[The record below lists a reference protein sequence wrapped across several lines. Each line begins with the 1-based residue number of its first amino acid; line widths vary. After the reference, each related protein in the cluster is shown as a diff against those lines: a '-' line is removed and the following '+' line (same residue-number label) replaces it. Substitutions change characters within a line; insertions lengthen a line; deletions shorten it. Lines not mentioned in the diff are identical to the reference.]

1 LCLATTG
8 ASSAGGVRVAG
19 LRKKSSHRTTAESV
33 EVLRRGSMKRT
44 IALLT
49 AALVL
54 ALLPI
59 PVGAQS
65 PSLEPRDAP
74 ESLKGGAAEIVAQA
88 PSLDERV
95 KVFLQLS
102 EPSVGQFIAEERD
115 QGRNPN
121 AAAKR
126 NQANRIAAQ
135 QDRLRADLD
144 QFNVSEEFE
153 LDYGANGLVV
163 TARVGDLLAIAD
175 LPNVTSVA
183 RVARHEMTNETSV
196 PFVGAPNVWGA
207 SGTGEGVSIAV
218 IDSGI
223 DYLHANFGGPGTIEA
238 FENNDGTI
246 VEPGT
251 FPTLKVVGG
260 TDLVG
265 DAYDASSDDP
275 DINTPMPDPDPLDCN
290 GHGSH
295 VAGSAAGN
303 GVPDR
308 IGEGVAPGSV
318 LYAIRVFGCD
328 GSSDVVSEAIEFAM
342 DPDGDETT
350 DDSVDVINMSLG
362 SDFGDP
368 NDPSAITSQTAVD
381 LGVIVV
387 VSAGNDGNAVSYV
400 HGSPA
405 VAPGV
410 ISVAAIHDAGVG
422 SAAIR
427 VNSPAGVAGD
437 KLAQEGALGR
447 PLSVNGPLTA
457 DLVLPQAGNANGCA
471 PINVDMTGK
480 IALIQRGVCTFAIKG
495 LNAQAA
501 NAAALVVYNNAGN
514 GLLTMGGVPENDI
527 ISMFIGQT
535 DGTALAAAAATE
547 VVSVTLDSAIEIP
560 TPELADQV
568 VGFSSRGPGGGG
580 TTFKPEVSAPG
591 VNIRSTL
598 VGSGDRES
606 VISGTSMSSPHVAG
620 AAALLR
626 QKYPDLAVD
635 VIKSLIMNSAE
646 PTLDEEPITLQ
657 GTGSMRVDAAAA
669 LGAYAL
675 PGGISFGRLNPI
687 TTLESTQTVTVHDF
701 GAGAGDY
708 EVSVEVVEGA
718 PGVTVAAPSSV
729 SVASGGSATFDVTVT
744 IDPAAMTADDAFQSQ
759 RDINGRIHIDGPG
772 GTLVVGYVAAVDP
785 ASAMTTAGTKSNGT
799 QTDVVVSNPSSTVGV
814 VDAFTH
820 IGGGVG
826 SIAAVGVRT
835 GNIGGFDVVEFG
847 IASTPDARWEAL
859 SSYETDIFID
869 TNQDGSDEYALVA
882 ADLGYLT
889 TGAAS
894 GQVVTALFDLVNG
907 GALLEYFVTGDFND
921 HAQVLTVDRFD
932 DFGFLDANDATFD
945 YLVAQFDIRFGLIG
959 LAEGSVNLRNQ
970 ADGHLNFSG
979 ALPPGASATIKVVPA
994 NRDDLLTLY
1003 SNNVVGDQFEVVAL
1017 K

>member
-1 LCLATTG
+1 MKKATALTG
-8 ASSAGGVRVAG
+8 AI
-19 LRKKSSHRTTAESV
+19 L
-33 EVLRRGSMKRT
+33 LT
-44 IALLT
+44 IAL
-49 AALVL
+49 AV
-54 ALLPI
+54 

-65 PSLEPRDAP
+65 PALEPREAP
-74 ESLKGGAAEIVAQA
+74 ESAKGAGDIVAAA
-88 PSLDERV
+88 PNLDERV

-102 EPSVGQFIAEERD
+102 EPSVGQFIADERD
-115 QGRNPN
+115 EGRDPN

-238 FENNDGTI
+238 FETNDSTVI
-246 VEPGT
+246 EDGT

-260 TDLVG
+260 IDLVG
-265 DAYDASSDDP
+265 DAYNASSDDP
-275 DINTPMPDPDPLDCN
+275 DINTPAPDDDPLDCN

-308 IGEGVAPGSV
+308 IGEGVAPGAV

-328 GSSDVVSEAIEFAM
+328 GSSDVVSDAIEWAM
-342 DPDGDETT
+342 DPDDNPTT
-350 DDSVDVINMSLG
+350 DSPVDVINMSLG

-368 NDPSAITSQTAVD
+368 NDPSAVTSQTAVE
-381 LGVIVV
+381 LGIIVV
-387 VSAGNDGNAVSYV
+387 VAAGNDGNGVSYV

-427 VNSPAGVAGD
+427 VNSPGGVAGD

-471 PINVDMTGK
+471 EITVDMTGK

-501 NAAALVVYNNAGN
+501 NAAALIVYNNAGN

-547 VVSVTLDSAIEIP
+547 AVNVTLDSAIEIP
-560 TPELADQV
+560 TPALADRV

-606 VISGTSMSSPHVAG
+606 VISGTSMATPHVAG

-646 PTLDEEPITLQ
+646 PTANAEPMTLQ

-675 PGGISFGRLNPI
+675 PGGISFGRLNPLTSLA
-687 TTLESTQTVTVHDF
+687 TTQSVTVHDF
-701 GAGAGDY
+701 GDGAGEY
-708 EVSVEVVEGA
+708 AISVEVRQ
-718 PGVTVAAPSSV
+718 GVTGVSVSAPSSV
-729 SVASGGSATFDVTVT
+729 SVTGSGSATFDVTVT
-744 IDPAAMTADDAFQSQ
+744 VDPAAMTADNAFQSQ
-759 RDINGRIHIDGPG
+759 RDISGRIHIDGPG
-772 GTLVVGYVAAVDP
+772 GNLVVGYVAAVDP
-785 ASAMTTAGTKSNGT
+785 ASAMTTAGTKSIGA

-814 VDAFTH
+814 VEAFTH
-820 IGGGVG
+820 IGGGAG
-826 SIAAVGVRT
+826 SVAAVGVRT
-835 GNIGGFDVVEFG
+835 ANIDGFDVVEFG
-847 IASTPDARWEAL
+847 LASTPDASWEAL
-859 SSYETDIFID
+859 SSYETDIFLD
-869 TNQDGSDEYALVA
+869 TNEDGEPEFALVA
-882 ADLGYLT
+882 ADLGYLL
-889 TGAAS
+889 GGLAN

-907 GALLEYFVTGDFND
+907 GALLEYFVTSDFND
-921 HAQVLTVDRFD
+921 HAQVLTVDRFG
-932 DFGFLDANDATFD
+932 DFGFLAANDGTFD
-945 YLVAQFDIRFGLIG
+945 YLVAQFDIRTGLIG
-959 LAEGSVNLRNQ
+959 LAEGSVNLRTQ
-970 ADGHLNFSG
+970 ADGHSNFSG
-979 ALPPGASATIKVVPA
+979 SLPAGASAIIKVVPA
-994 NRDDLLTLY
+994 DRDALLALY
-1003 SNNVVGDQFEVVAL
+1003 SNNVVGDQFEVVTL

>member
-1 LCLATTG
+1 MKKATALTG
-8 ASSAGGVRVAG
+8 AI
-19 LRKKSSHRTTAESV
+19 L
-33 EVLRRGSMKRT
+33 LT
-44 IALLT
+44 IAL
-49 AALVL
+49 AV
-54 ALLPI
+54 

-65 PSLEPRDAP
+65 NGLEARSGP
-74 ESLKGGAAEIVAQA
+74 ESAKGAGDIVAAA
-88 PSLDERV
+88 PNLDERV

-126 NQANRIAAQ
+126 NQADRIADQ
-135 QDRLRADLD
+135 QERLRADLD

-223 DYLHANFGGPGTIEA
+223 DYLHANFDGPGTSQA
-238 FENNDGTI
+238 FEDNDSTVI
-246 VEPGT
+246 EDGT

-260 TDLVG
+260 IDLVG
-265 DAYDASSDDP
+265 DAYNASSDDP
-275 DINTPMPDPDPLDCN
+275 DINTPMPDDDPLDCN

-303 GVPDR
+303 GVTDR

-328 GSSDVVSEAIEFAM
+328 GSSDVVSEALEWAM
-342 DPDGDETT
+342 DPDNNPET
-350 DDSVDVINMSLG
+350 DSPVDVINMSLG

-368 NDPSAITSQTAVD
+368 NDPSAVTSQTAVE
-381 LGVIVV
+381 LGIIVV
-387 VSAGNDGNAVSYV
+387 VAAGNDGNGVSYV

-427 VNSPAGVAGD
+427 VNSPGGVAGD

-447 PLSVNGPLTA
+447 PLSVNGPLTG

-471 PINVDMTGK
+471 PITGVDMTGK
-480 IALIQRGVCTFAIKG
+480 IALIQRGVCTFAVKG

-547 VVSVTLDSAIEIP
+547 AVSVTLDSAIEIP
-560 TPELADQV
+560 TPELADRV

-606 VISGTSMSSPHVAG
+606 VISGTSMATPHVAG

-646 PTLDEEPITLQ
+646 PTANAEPMTLQ
-657 GTGSMRVDAAAA
+657 GTGSMRVDAAAE

-675 PGGISFGRLNPI
+675 PGGISFGRLNPLTPLV
-687 TTLESTQTVTVHDF
+687 TTQSVTVHDL
-701 GAGAGDY
+701 GAGAGEY
-708 EVSVEVVEGA
+708 AISVEVA
-718 PGVTVAAPSSV
+718 QGVAGVSV
-729 SVASGGSATFDVTVT
+729 SAPTSVSLAGGDSATFDVTVT
-744 IDPAAMTADDAFQSQ
+744 VDPAAMTADNAFQSQ
-759 RDINGRIHIDGPG
+759 RDISGRIHINGTG
-772 GTLVVGYVAAVDP
+772 GDLVVGYVAAVDP

-799 QTDVVVSNPSSTVGV
+799 QTDVLVSNPSSTVGV
-814 VDAFTH
+814 VEAFTH
-820 IGGGVG
+820 IGGAVDG
-826 SIAAVGVRT
+826 SVAAVGVRT
-835 GNIGGFDVVEFG
+835 ANIDGFDVVEFG
-847 IASTPDARWEAL
+847 LASTPDASWEAL
-859 SSYETDIFID
+859 SSYETDIFLD
-869 TNQDGSDEYALVA
+869 TNQDGEPEFALVA
-882 ADLGYLT
+882 ADLGYLQ
-889 TGAAS
+889 GGLAS

-907 GALLEYFVTGDFND
+907 GALLEYFVTSDFND
-921 HAQVLTVDRFD
+921 HAQVLTVDRFG
-932 DFGFLDANDATFD
+932 DFGFLAANDATFD
-945 YLVAQFDIRFGLIG
+945 YLVAQFDLRTGLIG
-959 LAEGSVNLRNQ
+959 LAEGSVNLRTQ
-970 ADGHLNFSG
+970 ADGHVNFSG
-979 ALPPGASATIKVVPA
+979 SLPAGGSATIKVVPS
-994 NRDDLLTLY
+994 NRDALLALY
-1003 SNNVVGDQFEVVAL
+1003 SNNVVGDQFAVVTL